1 MVKSGAGGACRNAK
15 DLGDLGRLEPGEVT
29 QHENC
34 ALLGIQSTET
44 ALQLIPVGHGQVLVR
59 TGRKIGWEHAK
70 VGDDATLA
78 HRFTNTGSDDETV
91 QPRVEPFR
99 IAESGQI
106 TPGDHQRVL
115 YGILGSVDIAED
127 PLRDR
132 EEPITARANQVGV
145 CLPIPAPCR
154 LDEIA
159 IHGPR
164 PLFDA
169 QRGRRPITYGTSPV
183 SCVQSTRR
191 TPLYTG
197 PRPPDRAR
205 RSRRSMPPVD
215 VTLQLDL
222 AIRMLIAAILGAAI
236 GFEREIHEH
245 PAGMRTHLLVSLG
258 SAIFTEL
265 SIFGF
270 GVAAGGSGTVDPTRI
285 AAQVVSGI
293 GFLGAG
299 AILKYGT
306 SIRGLTTAA
315 SLWATAAIGMAVGAG
330 SWIVAVVGA
339 AIVIFSLWPL
349 NIVIA
354 RLRPQGTRESRVRLH
369 AGRLEVIGEVT
380 RQLAARRIE
389 IGEINTQRRGKG
401 NYEIEIQLRL
411 PLGVHQ
417 QDVVAQIAALP
428 DVEILEMAGD
438 EE

>member
-1 MVKSGAGGACRNAK
+1 
-15 DLGDLGRLEPGEVT
+15 
-29 QHENC
+29 
-34 ALLGIQSTET
+34 
-44 ALQLIPVGHGQVLVR
+44 
-59 TGRKIGWEHAK
+59 
-70 VGDDATLA
+70 
-78 HRFTNTGSDDETV
+78 
-91 QPRVEPFR
+91 
-99 IAESGQI
+99 
-106 TPGDHQRVL
+106 
-115 YGILGSVDIAED
+115 
-127 PLRDR
+127 
-132 EEPITARANQVGV
+132 
-145 CLPIPAPCR
+145 
-154 LDEIA
+154 
-159 IHGPR
+159 
-164 PLFDA
+164 
-169 QRGRRPITYGTSPV
+169 
-183 SCVQSTRR
+183 
-191 TPLYTG
+191 
-197 PRPPDRAR
+197 
-205 RSRRSMPPVD
+205 MPPVD

-222 AIRMLIAAILGAAI
+222 SIRMLIAAILGAAI

-245 PAGMRTHLLVSLG
+245 PAGMRTHLLVALG

-270 GVAAGGSGTVDPTRI
+270 GAAAGGSGTVDPTRI

-411 PLGVHQ
+411 PVGVHQ

-428 DVEILEMAGD
+428 DVEILEMAGA